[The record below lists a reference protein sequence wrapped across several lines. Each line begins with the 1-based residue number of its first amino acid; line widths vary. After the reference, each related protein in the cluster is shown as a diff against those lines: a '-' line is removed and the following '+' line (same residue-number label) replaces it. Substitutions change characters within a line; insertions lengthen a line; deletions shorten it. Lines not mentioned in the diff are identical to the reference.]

1 MFNKLI
7 FFIYKLFMLK
17 LYYIKLL
24 LCFYYHIVYIFNLK
38 KAIQNGEFALLTAN
52 KPFFKFMFNTR
63 SYAAGE
69 L

>member
-1 MFNKLI
+1 
-7 FFIYKLFMLK
+7 MLK